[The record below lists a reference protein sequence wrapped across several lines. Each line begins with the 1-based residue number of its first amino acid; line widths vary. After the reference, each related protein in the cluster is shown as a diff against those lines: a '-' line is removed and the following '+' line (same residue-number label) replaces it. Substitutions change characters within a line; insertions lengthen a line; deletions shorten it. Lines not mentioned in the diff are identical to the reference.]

1 MIFDLSNSQREIW
14 GSSCQHHTVLMLA
27 ELTPFIHPFQHEW
40 EGCLL
45 RAADEGR
52 CCLRRL
58 VWSIW
63 GAAAELPSTL
73 RCINSHL
80 LSLLQ
85 LV

>member
-1 MIFDLSNSQREIW
+1 MIFDLSNSQLEIW

-52 CCLRRL
+52 CCLPRL

-63 GAAAELPSTL
+63 VAAAELPSTL